1 MRSGN
6 LPFRFDL
13 RSVATRASRLTPSV
27 DGVTLN
33 LPFVSINLKATDVDR
48 SVARELVIRLADK
61 RVLNASECCD
71 GCIDQALG
79 SLQEI
84 RRALVEAQVRL
95 QDRTEGPLY
104 LVLEAMLAG
113 LRQFLT
119 FEQRLTRDDPEHR
132 QMYFDA
138 LEMLRAHLYRC
149 LDQIALVAA
158 ITVPS
163 IPEGMRYDVAWQLEA
178 YEPPK
183 QLGDGS

>member
-13 RSVATRASRLTPSV
+13 RSIAARASRLSSSV

-48 SVARELVIRLADK
+48 SVARELVIRLADR
-61 RVLNASECCD
+61 RVLNAYECCD
-71 GCIDQALG
+71 GCIDQALA

-84 RRALVEAQVRL
+84 RRALVDAQVRL

-104 LVLEAMLAG
+104 LVLEAMVAG

-119 FEQRLTRDDPEHR
+119 FEQHLKRGETEDL

-149 LDQIALVAA
+149 LDQVALVADL
-158 ITVPS
+158 TVPRV
-163 IPEGMRYDVAWQLEA
+163 PEAMRYAPAWHLEA
-178 YEPPK
+178 YEPIK
-183 QLGDGS
+183 KLGDGA